1 MKARK
6 QYHGEAGRKSLNI
19 IRRYFPAVEKLNDAT
34 KSAIIEVTNADS
46 NGAELKNPAL
56 CAFAKACYR
65 SFEADAVIIGLTTCY
80 IIKGKVATRF
90 HNTESVSRE
99 IISFD
104 RKAGFTPGLYLI
116 SPAPPGSR
124 LGIYKARDSHPKT
137 GGRDRRRF
145 RHVTTRVR
153 VLGES

>member
-1 MKARK
+1 MTRK
-6 QYHGEAGRKSLNI
+6 QYHGEAGRKSLTL

-34 KSAIIEVTNADS
+34 KGAVIEVTNADS

-65 SFEADAVIIGLTTCY
+65 SFDADAVIIGLTTCY
-80 IIKGKVATRF
+80 IVKGKIATRYK
-90 HNTESVSRE
+90 NTETISRE

-104 RKAGFTPGLYLI
+104 RKAGFTAGLYLI
-116 SPAPPGSR
+116 SPFSPCSR
-124 LGIYKARDSHPKT
+124 LGVYMARKTHPRT
-137 GGRDRRRF
+137 GGKDRRRF